1 MKYQIGDILTSPY
14 PNDESLGLLVDEV
27 KVEEICEP
35 NPFRA
40 KLYPNGYF
48 LVLVMDSGEYK
59 KWDRQWINEHSHKLA

>member
-14 PNDESLGLLVDEV
+14 PNDESIGLIIDHVRADES
-27 KVEEICEP
+27 